1 MSIVN
6 KKAIKFLPENFA
18 VKKDEQIV
26 DIKNTNLTG
35 KAAKNMKLLLKYEIN
50 LNEMAKKIQGLEQ
63 SLAEDEFDEEQINL
77 MRVYEKEVFHL
88 VFKIDKVLIDE
99 NERVYDDKQNFDE
112 LSKQQVVVQDKA
124 QSLFDRAKFLREQL
138 NMLQDWN
145 DDMDDEDRNE
155 SLDILT
161 LTEIIFLPLG
171 FLTGYF
177 GMNFAAMGEGTMKE
191 KRGTIYGWSHS
202 YVLIAM
208 FSISIIIALAWIMNK
223 YNYFDIQTWTG
234 QKRKKGAKALVKKKG
249 DTEKK
254 VSTLRQKEKT
264 KKQKDPRKDIRTNVA
279 RGVLFS

>member
-1 MSIVN
+1 
-6 KKAIKFLPENFA
+6 
-18 VKKDEQIV
+18 
-26 DIKNTNLTG
+26 
-35 KAAKNMKLLLKYEIN
+35 
-50 LNEMAKKIQGLEQ
+50 
-63 SLAEDEFDEEQINL
+63 

-88 VFKIDKVLIDE
+88 VFKIDKVLIDD
-99 NERVYDDKQNFDE
+99 NERAYDDKQEFDE
-112 LSKQQVVVQDKA
+112 LSKEQIAVQDKA

-202 YVLIAM
+202 FVLIAM
-208 FSISIIIALAWIMNK
+208 FGISILIALGWIMHK
-223 YNYFDIQTWTG
+223 YNYFDMQTWAAG
-234 QKRKKGAKALVKKKG
+234 KHKKGEKSLEKKKAKI
-249 DTEKK
+249 DPTLKQSKEKK
-254 VSTLRQKEKT
+254 AAKKDKT
-264 KKQKDPRKDIRTNVA
+264 DGVRKGIRTNVA
-279 RGVLFS
+279 RGVLYA